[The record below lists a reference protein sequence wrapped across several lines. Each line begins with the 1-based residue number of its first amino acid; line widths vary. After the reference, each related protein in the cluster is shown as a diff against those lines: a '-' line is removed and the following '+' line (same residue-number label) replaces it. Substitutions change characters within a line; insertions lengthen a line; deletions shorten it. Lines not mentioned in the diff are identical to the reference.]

1 MKLRRRMRINVRGK
15 KLYKFIN
22 MLHDSGI
29 GCRRQF
35 CKGEMFCGD
44 IFRRDLKAVTVIAE
58 DCGAELKAA
67 EYESFG
73 AKIFLYRKRFGLF
86 IGAVGAAAALFWS
99 SQSVAVIDI
108 QGNSA
113 VSDEVILAALEELN
127 VREGAFLPCTDL
139 RSCEKELPFL
149 VDGIAWAG
157 IRQKGNRIE
166 IQIREAEPK
175 PPVLRTRIPANIFAS
190 RDAEITDVCI
200 RSGQLLRVVGD
211 YVPKGTLLVSAIWE
225 AYNGHISVYHAM
237 GEIRGKYTETVS
249 FSGAFSS
256 EEPAPTGAVSRER
269 YLKLFGLK
277 IPLFFGRSD
286 YESSTSE
293 VTEKPLVLF
302 GRELP
307 ISTELRTVSETAPTV
322 RKYTEEEL
330 REKLMERVFLYE
342 KNFLS
347 EDTEILSRDIKTS
360 RNDDTMT
367 LEVTYELEGII
378 SEERDVYIK

>member
-1 MKLRRRMRINVRGK
+1 MKLRRRLRINVKGK
-15 KLYKFIN
+15 ELYKFVN
-22 MLHDSGI
+22 KLHDGGI
-29 GCRRQF
+29 GCRQQF

-44 IFRRDLKAVTVIAE
+44 IFRSDLEAVTALAE
-58 DCGAELKAA
+58 ECGAELKAA

-86 IGAVGAAAALFWS
+86 IGAVGAAAAIFWS
-99 SQSVAVIDI
+99 SQSIAVIDI

-113 VSDEVILAALEELN
+113 VSDEVILAALEELD

-139 RSCEKELPFL
+139 RSCEKKLPFL
-149 VDGIAWAG
+149 VEGIAWAG
-157 IRQKGNRIE
+157 IRRSGNRIE
-166 IQIREAEPK
+166 LQIREAEPK
-175 PPVLRTRIPANIFAS
+175 PTVLRTRIPANIFAA
-190 RDAEITDVCI
+190 RDAEITEVCI

-211 YVPKGTLLVSAIWE
+211 YVPKGTLLVSAVRE
-225 AYNGHISVYHAM
+225 FYNGHISVYHAM

-249 FSGAFSS
+249 FSGAFRA
-256 EEPAPTGAVSRER
+256 EEPAPTGETSQER
-269 YLKLFGLK
+269 YLKLFGLR

-293 VTEKPLVLF
+293 VTKKPLVLF

-322 RKYTEEEL
+322 REYTEDEL
-330 REKLMERVFLYE
+330 REKLMERVFIYE

-378 SEERDVYIK
+378 SEEREVFIK

>member
-1 MKLRRRMRINVRGK
+1 M
-15 KLYKFIN
+15 
-22 MLHDSGI
+22 
-29 GCRRQF
+29 
-35 CKGEMFCGD
+35 
-44 IFRRDLKAVTVIAE
+44 
-58 DCGAELKAA
+58 
-67 EYESFG
+67 
-73 AKIFLYRKRFGLF
+73 
-86 IGAVGAAAALFWS
+86 
-99 SQSVAVIDI
+99 
-108 QGNSA
+108 
-113 VSDEVILAALEELN
+113 
-127 VREGAFLPCTDL
+127 
-139 RSCEKELPFL
+139 
-149 VDGIAWAG
+149 DGIAWAG
-157 IRQKGNRIE
+157 IQQKGNRIE

-286 YESSTSE
+286 YESSTNE

-307 ISTELRTVSETAPTV
+307 IGTRSAPSA
-322 RKYTEEEL
+322 RPLHGREYTEEEL

-342 KNFLS
+342 ELPLRGHG
-347 EDTEILSRDIKTS
+347 DTQP
-360 RNDDTMT
+360 
-367 LEVTYELEGII
+367 
-378 SEERDVYIK
+378 